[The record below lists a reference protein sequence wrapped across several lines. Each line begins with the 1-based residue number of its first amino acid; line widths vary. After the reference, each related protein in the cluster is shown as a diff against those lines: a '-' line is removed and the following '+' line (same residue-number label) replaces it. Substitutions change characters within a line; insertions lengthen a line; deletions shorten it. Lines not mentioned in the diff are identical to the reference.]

1 MFGGTVRGKTTTL
14 RVPRDADLDAH
25 KRWAADM
32 RVRRAGPIGR
42 WHEPA
47 ASDTWKERWTEQ
59 AKDKTS
65 VLWSIDS
72 GDAAD
77 QPVGYIRIRFE
88 GAPHSDKVLLDQFVI
103 DPDRSALGYG
113 WDAALTLHR
122 WIFDYMHLR
131 MVVVDRIASDDVGR
145 QRILEKLG
153 HERFGHGHRVYYRDG
168 AYVDQYLYQMELAAW
183 DERWSGEREYPP
195 LGDEKAV

>member
-14 RVPRDADLDAH
+14 RLPRDADLDAH
-25 KRWAADM
+25 RRWAADM

-47 ASDTWKERWTEQ
+47 ATDTWKERWTEQ

-65 VLWSIDS
+65 VLWSV
-72 GDAAD
+72 DAAD
-77 QPVGYIRIRFE
+77 ELVGYIRVRFE

-103 DPDRSALGYG
+103 DPERSRKGYG
-113 WDAALTLHR
+113 WDAAVALHR
-122 WIFDYMHLR
+122 WTFDFMHLR
-131 MVVVDRIASDDVGR
+131 MVVVDRIAADDRGR

-153 HERFGHGHRVYYRDG
+153 HEQFGHGHRVYYRDG
-168 AYVDQYLYQMELAAW
+168 AYVDQYLYQMELGTW
-183 DERWSGEREYPP
+183 DERWSNEREYQP
-195 LGDEKAV
+195 LGDETAR

>member
-1 MFGGTVRGKTTTL
+1 MFGGTVRGRTTTL
-14 RVPRDADLDAH
+14 RVPVDADLDAH

-47 ASDTWKERWTEQ
+47 ATATWKERWTEQ

-65 VLWSIDS
+65 VLWSID
-72 GDAAD
+72 GDGRL
-77 QPVGYIRIRFE
+77 VGYALIRFQ
-88 GAPHSDKVLLDQFVI
+88 GAPHADGISLDHLVI
-103 DPDRSALGYG
+103 DPDEGRKGYG

-122 WIFDYMHLR
+122 WVFDFMNLR
-131 MVVVDRIASDDVGR
+131 LAATDRIAADDVGR

-153 HERFGHGHRVYYRDG
+153 YVRFGHGHAVYYRAG
-168 AYVDQYLYQMELAAW
+168 AYVDQYLYQMDRDAW
-183 DERWSGEREYPP
+183 HERWPDEREYPP
-195 LGDEKAV
+195 LGDEKAL

>member
-1 MFGGTVRGKTTTL
+1 MFGGSVRGRTTTL
-14 RVPRDADLDAH
+14 RVPRETDLDAH

-47 ASDTWKERWTEQ
+47 ASETWKDRWTEQ

-65 VLWSIDS
+65 VLWSIDA
-72 GDAAD
+72 GETLA
-77 QPVGYIRIRFE
+77 GYVHLTFE
-88 GAPHSDKVLLDQFVI
+88 GAPHADKVLIDQFVI
-103 DPDRSALGYG
+103 DPDRSGKGYG
-113 WDAALTLHR
+113 WDAALALHR

-131 MVVVDRIASDDVGR
+131 MAVIDRIAADDVGR

-153 HERFGHGHRVYYRDG
+153 YERFGHGHRVYYRDG
-168 AYVDQYLYQMELAAW
+168 AYVDQYLYQMELTTW
-183 DERWSGEREYPP
+183 DERWPSEREYQP
-195 LGDEKAV
+195 LGDEKAL

>member
-1 MFGGTVRGKTTTL
+1 MLGGIVRGKRIFL
-14 RVPRDADLDAH
+14 RLPVEADIDLH

-47 ASDTWKERWTEQ
+47 ATATWKERWTEE

-65 VLWSIDS
+65 VLWSIAA
-72 GDAAD
+72 GDAT
-77 QPVGYIRIRFE
+77 VGYIRIRFE
-88 GAPHSDKVLLDQFVI
+88 GAPHAETVGLEQFVI
-103 DPDRSALGYG
+103 DPDHQRKGYG

-122 WIFDYMHLR
+122 WIFDFMNIRLAAT
-131 MVVVDRIASDDVGR
+131 DRIAADDLGR

-153 HERFGHGHRVYYRDG
+153 HVRFGHGHSVYYRDG
-168 AYVDQYLYQMELAAW
+168 AYVDQYLYQLERDAW
-183 DERWSGEREYPP
+183 LERFPDEREYAL
-195 LGDEKAV
+195 LGPETER